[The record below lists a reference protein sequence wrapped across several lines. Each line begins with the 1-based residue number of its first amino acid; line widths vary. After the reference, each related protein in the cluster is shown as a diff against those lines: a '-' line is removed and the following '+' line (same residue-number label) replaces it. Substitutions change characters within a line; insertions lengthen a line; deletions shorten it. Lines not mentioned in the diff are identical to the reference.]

1 MLLSGVDPGQVVWV
15 GEPPSLLPPSP
26 SLPLPQLKLNPL
38 DPNIYIQIFLTDL
51 HTINLVIDLL
61 ILITFS
67 LACVQTLPPPF
78 PSGKIREGEGS
89 GVYTKATFCLDYV
102 LILIFLSC

>member
-1 MLLSGVDPGQVVWV
+1 MLFSGVDPGQVVWV

-38 DPNIYIQIFLTDL
+38 NPNIYIQIFLTDL

-67 LACVQTLPPPF
+67 LACVQTLPPPPF
-78 PSGKIREGEGS
+78 PQEKLEKGRGVGS
-89 GVYTKATFCLDYV
+89 IHRLPFV
-102 LILIFLSC
+102 LIMYQY

>member
-1 MLLSGVDPGQVVWV
+1 MLLSGVDPGQVVCV

-26 SLPLPQLKLNPL
+26 SLPLPQLKLNL
-38 DPNIYIQIFLTDL
+38 LNPNIYIQIFLTDL

-67 LACVQTLPPPF
+67 LACVQTLPPF

-89 GVYTKATFCLDYV
+89 GVYTQATFCLDYV

>member
-1 MLLSGVDPGQVVWV
+1 M

-51 HTINLVIDLL
+51 HTITLVIDLL

-89 GVYTKATFCLDYV
+89 GVYTQATFCLDYV

>member
-15 GEPPSLLPPSP
+15 GEPPSLPSLSP

-51 HTINLVIDLL
+51 HTINLVINLL

-67 LACVQTLPPPF
+67 LACVQTLSPPPPF
-78 PSGKIREGEGS
+78 PQEKLEKGRGVGS
-89 GVYTKATFCLDYV
+89 IHRLPFV
-102 LILIFLSC
+102 LIMY

>member
-15 GEPPSLLPPSP
+15 GEPPSLPPPSP
-26 SLPLPQLKLNPL
+26 SLPLPQLKLNQL

-67 LACVQTLPPPF
+67 LACVQTLPPL
-78 PSGKIREGEGS
+78 SLRKNQRRGGEWGLYI
-89 GVYTKATFCLDYV
+89 G
-102 LILIFLSC
+102 FLLS

>member
-1 MLLSGVDPGQVVWV
+1 MFLSGVDPGQVVWV
-15 GEPPSLLPPSP
+15 GEPPSLLPPSR
-26 SLPLPQLKLNPL
+26 SLPLPPLKLNPL

-67 LACVQTLPPPF
+67 LACVQTLPPF

-89 GVYTKATFCLDYV
+89 GVYTQATFCLDYV

>member
-15 GEPPSLLPPSP
+15 GEPPSLPPPSP

-38 DPNIYIQIFLTDL
+38 NPNIYIQIFLTDL

-67 LACVQTLPPPF
+67 LACVQTLPPPH
-78 PSGKIREGEGS
+78 SLRKN
-89 GVYTKATFCLDYV
+89 
-102 LILIFLSC
+102 

>member
-15 GEPPSLLPPSP
+15 GEPPSLPPPSP

-38 DPNIYIQIFLTDL
+38 NPNIYIQIFLTDL
-51 HTINLVIDLL
+51 HTISLVIDLL

-67 LACVQTLPPPF
+67 LACVQTLPPLSPRKNQRR
-78 PSGKIREGEGS
+78 GGEWGL
-89 GVYTKATFCLDYV
+89 YTGYL
-102 LILIFLSC
+102 LS

>member
-15 GEPPSLLPPSP
+15 GEPPSLPPPSP

-38 DPNIYIQIFLTDL
+38 DPNIYIQIFLTNL

-67 LACVQTLPPPF
+67 LACVQTLPPL
-78 PSGKIREGEGS
+78 SLRKNYRRGGEWGL
-89 GVYTKATFCLDYV
+89 YTGYL
-102 LILIFLSC
+102 LS

>member
-78 PSGKIREGEGS
+78 PQEKLEKGRGVGS
-89 GVYTKATFCLDYV
+89 IHRLPFV
-102 LILIFLSC
+102 LIMY

>member
-15 GEPPSLLPPSP
+15 GEPLSLPPPSP

-38 DPNIYIQIFLTDL
+38 NPNIYIQIVLTDL
-51 HTINLVIDLL
+51 HAISLVIDLL

-89 GVYTKATFCLDYV
+89 GVYTPATFCLDDV
-102 LILIFLSC
+102 LILIFMSC

>member
-15 GEPPSLLPPSP
+15 GEPPSLLPPSL

-38 DPNIYIQIFLTDL
+38 DPNIYIQIFLTNL

-89 GVYTKATFCLDYV
+89 GVYTQATFCLDYV

>member
-15 GEPPSLLPPSP
+15 GEPPSLPPPSP

-38 DPNIYIQIFLTDL
+38 NPNIYIQIFLTDL
-51 HTINLVIDLL
+51 HTISLVIDLL

-67 LACVQTLPPPF
+67 LACVQTLPPL
-78 PSGKIREGEGS
+78 SLTKNQRRGEEWGL
-89 GVYTKATFCLDYV
+89 YTGYL
-102 LILIFLSC
+102 LS

>member
-15 GEPPSLLPPSP
+15 GEPPSLLPPFP

-38 DPNIYIQIFLTDL
+38 DLNIYIRIFLTNL

-67 LACVQTLPPPF
+67 LACVQTLLP
-78 PSGKIREGEGS
+78 
-89 GVYTKATFCLDYV
+89 
-102 LILIFLSC
+102 LSLRKN

>member
-1 MLLSGVDPGQVVWV
+1 M

-26 SLPLPQLKLNPL
+26 SLPLPQLKLKPL
-38 DPNIYIQIFLTDL
+38 NPNIYIQIFLTDL

-67 LACVQTLPPPF
+67 LACVQTLPPPPPF
-78 PSGKIREGEGS
+78 PLRKNQRRGGEWGL
-89 GVYTKATFCLDYV
+89 YTG
-102 LILIFLSC
+102 FLLS

>member
-1 MLLSGVDPGQVVWV
+1 M

-26 SLPLPQLKLNPL
+26 SLPLPQLKLDPL
-38 DPNIYIQIFLTDL
+38 NPNIYIQIFLTDL

-67 LACVQTLPPPF
+67 LACVQTLPPTPV
-78 PSGKIREGEGS
+78 SLRKNQRRGGEWGL
-89 GVYTKATFCLDYV
+89 YTG
-102 LILIFLSC
+102 FLLS